1 MRLIDADAL
10 IKRFE
15 GLRDEH
21 ETLCISY
28 VALYEVLVAQPT
40 AYDVEKVVNQLEEQ
54 LLVVEIDDEHIIP
67 ESNVEEYFEL
77 DVVAMDDAIEIVRK
91 GGVDG

>member
-21 ETLCISY
+21 ETLAISY
-28 VALYEVLVAQPT
+28 VALYEVLVATPT
-40 AYDVEKVVNQLEEQ
+40 AYNVDA
-54 LLVVEIDDEHIIP
+54 VVEHLKECSDEYKNSSCEYEQGKSFAYGNAID
-67 ESNVEEYFEL
+67 
-77 DVVAMDDAIEIVRK
+77 IVRNAGK
-91 GGVDG
+91 DLRNE